1 MATFNQQNQQV
12 TTQYNAETIN
22 FGAVQTPQDL
32 VTQLEKLKAEIA
44 KAKAANVISEEE
56 ATDAEYQVT
65 KAAQQAAK
73 PEPDK
78 NSIVANLNTAKEVVQ
93 SVAGAGGLV
102 AALAGAVDTVARL
115 FSWVPMTKKVR

>member
-102 AALAGAVDTVARL
+102 AALAGAVDTVVRL
-115 FSWVPMTKKVR
+115 FS